1 MQFQEVR
8 HGIFRSKMC
17 AAGKEMRFQGATK
30 EILRYKIC
38 AAGENSAVSE
48 RYKEDFRVLKRG
60 FYVRKYAP
68 QANILRFHEAT
79 NDI

>member
-1 MQFQEVR
+1 
-8 HGIFRSKMC
+8 
-17 AAGKEMRFQGATK
+17 MRFQGATK

-38 AAGENSAVSE
+38 AAGENSTVSE
-48 RYKEDFRVLKRG
+48 RYKEDFTLKPQAIFCSFRVLKRG

-68 QANILRFHEAT
+68 QAKILRFHEAT